1 MFVGWWIPF
10 SWHSGILSVYG
21 AKAKVDLSREEK
33 RERRE
38 EGSVWIGGRTKEILV
53 WDLGVGRVQKSA

>member
-33 RERRE
+33 GKE
-38 EGSVWIGGRTKEILV
+38 EKKEVFGLEEE
-53 WDLGVGRVQKSA
+53 WKKY